1 MTESP
6 SDAKTIE
13 RVRAKGGEKAC
24 GKVKRYRGLAG
35 YWKRSL
41 NEADHEERRTKLRV
55 VGGGEVRWKGRV
67 ARELAR
73 K

>member
-1 MTESP
+1 MKKTSRRKG
-6 SDAKTIE
+6 AK
-13 RVRAKGGEKAC
+13 RHAVR
-24 GKVKRYRGLAG
+24 LNDIG

-41 NEADHEERRTKLRV
+41 NEAGHEERRTKLRV
-55 VGGGEVRWKGRV
+55 AGGGEARRKGRV

>member
-1 MTESP
+1 MG
-6 SDAKTIE
+6 
-13 RVRAKGGEKAC
+13 RAGSNKVATKRKHRASKGAC
-24 GKVKRYRGLAG
+24 GKVERYRGLAG

-55 VGGGEVRWKGRV
+55 AGGGEVRWKGRM